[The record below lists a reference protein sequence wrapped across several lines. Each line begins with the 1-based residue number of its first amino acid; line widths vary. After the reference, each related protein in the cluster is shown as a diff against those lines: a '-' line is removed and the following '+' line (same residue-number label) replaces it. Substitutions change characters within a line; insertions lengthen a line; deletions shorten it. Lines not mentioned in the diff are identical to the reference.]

1 MRKYKKMIPLGAVAV
16 IAAVTPAVVAEVP
29 VEAAGIDQLEIE
41 LNGENQVISSL
52 DLNLLRLGQEVADY
66 DFNTFFNEGGSAR
79 FSVKNIISEGVKYDI
94 VDLNLLKY
102 QNPNLSL
109 SELFELINPN
119 DSIPSEINA
128 PGEYGPASS
137 VETINGD
144 VTINSPGV
152 TLSNVHITGN
162 LVLAEGIG
170 EGEVTLNNVTVDGE
184 TVVNGGGEN
193 SIYFNDT
200 VLATVIV
207 NKNTGAVRIVAQ
219 GNSQVYEVQLETPT
233 IVEEEGLDNNANG
246 FEDVVVSETMQSVG
260 DTAQVRLVGQFET
273 INSRAS
279 DIQIDLSEETD
290 IESLILNAAAHV
302 LGQGNI
308 RFAQINSN
316 GSTLSQR
323 PQNVVLD
330 IDTTSVNIG
339 GEDVTDSYSD
349 VDSIQLNSIDANASS
364 INLNADSV
372 ITGVSIADFNVT
384 ATIEGESYE
393 LTNVRLNS
401 NHNRITYDPIPLYG
415 NIGKT
420 VEITVSSNSPRV
432 SGAVVSD
439 SYQIGTG
446 FSGRITDVQG
456 NGISGI
462 TIKFREGNGV
472 QEGVVAEEVTT
483 DENGYYSVNLPAGMY
498 TGELSGDGFVTSYMI
513 GSAPSDVFLTNQN
526 ETAIRAAAST
536 EVKIM
541 LTWDQDPR
549 DLDSHLLGPGI
560 DGEPFHIAYYN
571 KQEVENGITYAD
583 LDWDD
588 TQSYGPETT
597 TIRQLVDGE
606 YRFYVHHFSGM
617 STLSLSGAEV
627 SVFLG
632 NESTPNHTFS
642 IPRTDGEDEYWLVF
656 DLNVSN
662 NAETIEIIPI
672 NNLQDIEPTLR

>member
-1 MRKYKKMIPLGAVAV
+1 MIPLGAVAV